1 MKGLIKKLLRESFEQ
16 YQDLNEEAFTFLEN
30 DLTEDYPSSFDMDE
44 FKSLTSFAAR
54 TRYCEEHLQRISSGS
69 SRIVYKIDDEKVL
82 KLAKNKKGLAQNEVE
97 GEYSQYH
104 DIEDIVARVFDI
116 HPDNL
121 WIEMELARKLTKGN
135 FKQITGFN
143 WEDYTKVIHNYGI
156 DHSGR
161 GRGFRY
167 DVDKSIEEEMWEN
180 EFTYEMLS
188 FIGNYGVPTGDL
200 IRTSS
205 YGVVKR
211 DGQDAI
217 VMIDYG
223 LTSDV
228 YTSYYS

>member
-1 MKGLIKKLLRESFEQ
+1 MKALIKKLLRESFEQ
-16 YQDLNEEAFTFLEN
+16 YQDLNEDAFTFLEN

-44 FKSLTSFAAR
+44 FKSLTSFSAR
-54 TRYCEEHLQRISSGS
+54 VKYCQEHLQKISSGS

-97 GEYSQYH
+97 AEYSQYH
-104 DIEDIVARVFDI
+104 DIKDIVARVFDV

-121 WIEMELARKLTKGN
+121 WIEMELARKLTKSN

-143 WEDYTKVIHNYGI
+143 WDDYTNAIHNYGV
-156 DHSGR
+156 DHTGR
-161 GRGFRY
+161 GHKY
-167 DVDKSIEEEMWEN
+167 SDIPKELMEEMWED
-180 EFTYEMLS
+180 EFTYGILS
-188 FIGNYGVPTGDL
+188 FIGSYGVPTGDL
-200 IRTSS
+200 ERTSS

-211 DGQDAI
+211 DGQDSI

-228 YTSYYS
+228 YSSYYS

>member
-1 MKGLIKKLLRESFEQ
+1 MS
-16 YQDLNEEAFTFLEN
+16 N
-30 DLTEDYPSSFDMDE
+30 
-44 FKSLTSFAAR
+44 
-54 TRYCEEHLQRISSGS
+54 
-69 SRIVYKIDDEKVL
+69 
-82 KLAKNKKGLAQNEVE
+82 
-97 GEYSQYH
+97 
-104 DIEDIVARVFDI
+104 
-116 HPDNL
+116 
-121 WIEMELARKLTKGN
+121 TK
-135 FKQITGFN
+135 T
-143 WEDYTKVIHNYGI
+143 
-156 DHSGR
+156 R

-188 FIGNYGVPTGDL
+188 FIGNYGAPTGDL

-211 DGQDAI
+211 DGQDEI